1 MEMNCQRHRWSPES
15 LQDKGRSGCVWSARC
30 VRKHARTFSMTSE
43 SRASGEIGDGV
54 HQMRQMHGY
63 LPQRSYRLSSHRNRD
78 RRSSHIRRTENS
90 QTNGLSNI
98 HPEAPPSPPRMNSGA
113 SAEGGRM
120 RGWAREDVGWAI
132 GDRGMRAAYI

>member
-1 MEMNCQRHRWSPES
+1 
-15 LQDKGRSGCVWSARC
+15 
-30 VRKHARTFSMTSE
+30 MTSE
-43 SRASGEIGDGV
+43 SQARGEIGDGV

-63 LPQRSYRLSSHRNRD
+63 LPQRSYRLSSRRNRD
-78 RRSSHIRRTENS
+78 RRSSHICRTGNS
-90 QTNGLSNI
+90 QTDGLPNI
-98 HPEAPPSPPRMNSGA
+98 HPEALSAPPPNKWGA